1 MAASK
6 IKKRQID
13 LTGQIDNTDIATNAA
28 IATSKLAD
36 GTNFLKKES
45 PNNYYTAT
53 AIIDMGTNKII
64 NLDAPASAND
74 AARLVDVQNAQTGL
88 SGKDSVRVATTVNIT
103 RSGAQTIDGVSVVAG
118 DRVLVKNQSTANENG
133 IFVCATGNWTRATDA
148 DGLVGTGELKSG
160 SFVFVTEGTVNADS
174 GWMISTD
181 GAITVGTTAINW
193 VQFSGAGQIIAGS
206 GAVKTGNTIDVIG
219 TAGRIVANADS
230 IDLATV
236 VTANT
241 NCNLFNFDAYGR
253 ITSASAVAYITI
265 AANRITRETPI
276 GAKNG
281 TNFSFSLAFTPTAG
295 TEEVFLNGLLQE
307 PGAGNDYTIS
317 GSNITM
323 ATAPVS
329 DDKLVVSYFK

>member
-13 LTGQIDNTDIATNAA
+13 LTGQIDNTDIATAAA

-36 GTNFLKKES
+36 GANFLKKE
-45 PNNYYTAT
+45 PVTNNNYYTAT
-53 AIIDMGTNKII
+53 GILDMGTNKII
-64 NLDAPASAND
+64 NLDAPVSAND
-74 AARLVDVQNAQTGL
+74 AARLVDVQNAQTGI
-88 SGKDSVRVATTVNIT
+88 SGKDSVRVATTANIT
-103 RSGAQTIDGVSVVAG
+103 LSNAQTIDGVSVVAG
-118 DRVLVKNQSTANENG
+118 DRVLVKNQSTASENG
-133 IFVCATGNWTRATDA
+133 IWVCAVGPWTRATDA
-148 DGLVGTGELKSG
+148 NTTGELRAG
-160 SFVFVTEGTVNADS
+160 SFVFVSEGTVNADS
-174 GWMISTD
+174 GWLISTD
-181 GAITVGTTAINW
+181 GAITIGTTAINW
-193 VQFSGAGQIIAGS
+193 IQFSGAGQIIAGT
-206 GAVKTGNTIDVIG
+206 GMVKTGNTIDVVG
-219 TAGRIVANADS
+219 TSGRIVANADS
-230 IDLATV
+230 IDLATII
-236 VTANT
+236 TAGN

-265 AANRITRETPI
+265 AANRVTRETPI

-281 TNFSFSLAFTPTAG
+281 SNTAFSLASTPTAG

-329 DDKLVVSYFK
+329 DDKLVVCYFK